1 MSTSRQQPVN
11 IDELEP
17 DEDVAPIRTGKVLG
31 RYVLCFELANG
42 GMATVHLART
52 ESAAGFDRLVA
63 LKIIHPHLAKQQE
76 FVEMFLDEAKIAARI
91 IHPNVCSVFDFGE
104 QEGTYFLAMDYLVG
118 ENVNRVARA
127 VWKRP
132 DVAHRPGTLRVF
144 ARLIAE
150 AAEGLHAAHEVRGD
164 DGQLLGVVHRDVTP
178 QNLFVGYDG
187 SLRVVDFGV
196 ALAVGRSHH
205 TAIGT
210 LKGKY
215 PYMSPEQVTQREDI
229 DRRSDVWGLGVCLW
243 EMLSGKRL
251 FRQTSEFETLKAVTE
266 ATLPKPSAMNPR
278 VPAVLDDIV
287 MKALTRDRTKR
298 FASARELSKALSN
311 AIASLGGATA
321 SDVAELMEELF
332 AKEKA
337 EREVLMERARKLDPE
352 HLSSARI
359 VLRDLIAPPTV
370 LPIPTA
376 APEPVEAEP
385 PPRRLGL
392 WMAISALIVL
402 LLVGGAFAWT
412 IGGADDADVPGDGAP
427 VVVANTPPDSGPAEG
442 ALIAALPEPDAGTPD
457 AGAHLPDAAL
467 PPTTGGG
474 GHHRVGEA
482 HHEEEEPTGDGR
494 LSVVTP
500 PGWAELFIGSRRVGR
515 SPVELTLPAGRYT
528 VRIMPY
534 GEGPPIERSVRVNPH
549 RSARLVVRLDPP

>member
-1 MSTSRQQPVN
+1 MSME
-11 IDELEP
+11 ELEI
-17 DEDVAPIRTGKVLG
+17 EENVAPIRTGRMLG
-31 RYVLCFELANG
+31 RYVLCFEIADG

-52 ESAAGFDRLVA
+52 ESASGFDRLVA

-104 QEGTYFLAMDYLVG
+104 QDGTYFLAMDYLVG
-118 ENVNRVARA
+118 ETVNRVARA

-132 DVAHRPGTLRVF
+132 ELAQRPGTLRVF

-150 AAEGLHAAHEVRGD
+150 ASEGLHAAHEARGD

-215 PYMSPEQVTQREDI
+215 PYMSPEQVTQRDDI

-266 ATLPKPSAMNPR
+266 ATLPRPSTMNPR
-278 VPAVLDDIV
+278 VPAALDDIV
-287 MKALTRDRTKR
+287 MKALTRDRSKR
-298 FASARELSKALSN
+298 FSSARELSKALSN
-311 AIASLGGATA
+311 AIAALGGATA

-332 AKEKA
+332 SKEKA

-352 HLSSARI
+352 HMSSARI

-370 LPIPTA
+370 LPVPVPMA
-376 APEPVEAEP
+376 APESVEPEP
-385 PPRRLGL
+385 GVRRPLV
-392 WMAISALIVL
+392 WVAVAAIVL
-402 LLVGGAFAWT
+402 LMLGVLAFALGRT
-412 IGGADDADVPGDGAP
+412 NGVESAEVIEPSPVLASAAP
-427 VVVANTPPDSGPAEG
+427 EDSGPNEG
-442 ALIAALPEPDAGTPD
+442 SVEVATLPDTGPPD
-457 AGAHLPDAAL
+457 AGAAPHDAGL
-467 PPTTGGG
+467 PPTSG
-474 GHHRVGEA
+474 GHHRWGEV
-482 HHEEEEPTGDGR
+482 HHEEEEEPTGDGR
-494 LSVVTP
+494 LNVVTP

-528 VRIMPY
+528 VRVMPY
-534 GEGPPIERSVRVNPH
+534 GDGPAIERSVRVTPH
-549 RSARLVVRLDPP
+549 RSARLVVRLNPP

>member
-1 MSTSRQQPVN
+1 MMNV
-11 IDELEP
+11 DELEP
-17 DEDVAPIRTGKVLG
+17 DEDVAPIRTGKMLG

-52 ESAAGFDRLVA
+52 ESASGFDRLVA

-104 QEGTYFLAMDYLVG
+104 QDGTYFLAMDYLVG
-118 ENVNRVARA
+118 ETVNRVARA

-132 DVAHRPGTLRVF
+132 DLAQRPSTLRVF

-266 ATLPKPSAMNPR
+266 ATLPKPSVMNPR

-321 SDVAELMEELF
+321 SDVADLMDDLF
-332 AKEKA
+332 SQEKR

-359 VLRDLIAPPTV
+359 VLRDLIAPPSV
-370 LPIPTA
+370 LPIPTSGPEPIEPIEPEA
-376 APEPVEAEP
+376 AP
-385 PPRRLGL
+385 RRTLMWGAL
-392 WMAISALIVL
+392 AALIAL
-402 LLVGGAFAWT
+402 LFVGGAAMWSL
-412 IGGADDADVPGDGAP
+412 GGSDADDTVTVTDPSPAL
-427 VVVANTPPDSGPAEG
+427 VASTPPDSGPVEG
-442 ALIAALPEPDAGTPD
+442 AVEVAALPLDTGAPD
-457 AGAHLPDAAL
+457 AGAPARDAGL
-467 PPTTGGG
+467 PPVSAT
-474 GHHRVGEA
+474 GHHRAGEP
-482 HHEEEEPTGDGR
+482 HVEEVAPEGDGR

-500 PGWAELFIGSRRVGR
+500 PGWAELFIGPRRVGR
-515 SPVELTLPAGRYT
+515 SPIELTLPAGRYT

-534 GEGPPIERSVRVNPH
+534 GDGPAIERSVRVNAH